1 MVFHKHPSATHRFFI
16 KRKEHM
22 NKIIEPKTPR
32 IGSARGLEP
41 GRAAKLVA
49 QWQSGVQTLAGYAQS
64 KLRLVLARLPV
75 DANQCAQFIPILKGG
90 NRYAIR

>member
-16 KRKEHM
+16 KRKELM
-22 NKIIEPKTPR
+22 NKTIEPRTPR
-32 IGSARGLEP
+32 VGSARELEP
-41 GRAAKLVA
+41 GPTARLVA
-49 QWQSGVQTLAGYAQS
+49 QWQSGMQTLAGYAQS

-75 DANQCAQFIPILKGG
+75 DANQCAQFIPIVKGA